1 MSSGLARIGRV
12 GVNPYVREGKA
23 LLSKVAESG
32 NVKQDI
38 LRSVNLIGGF
48 EKVVEKGDEVWL
60 KPNYNSA
67 DAAPATSDPDFVKAV
82 VELLYEHGA
91 SRVVV
96 GESSMQTLATRKV
109 MEKTGA
115 IVKVKEAGG
124 ELVFFDEDK
133 WMKVDVGGKY
143 LKRVSL
149 PEKAMSVKKL
159 VYVCCMK
166 THFQADFSMSL
177 KLAFGFVKG
186 SERLGFHLRNLQK
199 KLVDLNKVVHPSL
212 IIMDGRKCLVTG
224 GPFHGEVCAPGV
236 IMATGDR
243 VANDVEGVKIIE
255 SFEGSSLK
263 GDPWGYP
270 QILHATQLGLGVRS
284 SQEYAV
290 LTG

>member
-1 MSSGLARIGRV
+1 MSSGSVGVGRQ
-12 GVNPYVREGKA
+12 GVNPYVHDGKA
-23 LLSKVAESG
+23 LVGKVAESAD
-32 NVKQDI
+32 VKQDI

-48 EKVVEKGDEVWL
+48 EKVIEPGDEVWL

-67 DAAPATSDPDFVKAV
+67 DAAPASSDPEFVKAV
-82 VELLYEHGA
+82 VQLLYEHGA
-91 SRVVV
+91 SRVIV
-96 GESSMQTLATRKV
+96 GESSMQTLTTRKV

-115 IVKVKEAGG
+115 VAKVKEAAG
-124 ELVFFDEDK
+124 ELVFFDEGG
-133 WMKVDVGGKY
+133 WVKVDVGGKY
-143 LKRVSL
+143 LKTVSL
-149 PEKAMSVKKL
+149 PEKALSAKKL

-177 KLAFGFVKG
+177 KLAFGFVKS

-212 IIMDGRKCLVTG
+212 IIMDGRKCFIRG
-224 GPFHGEVCAPGV
+224 GPCHGEVRAPHV
-236 IMATGDR
+236 IVATADR

-263 GDPWGYP
+263 GDPWDYP
-270 QILHATQLGLGVRS
+270 QISYAAQIGLGAGS

-290 LTG
+290 VTG